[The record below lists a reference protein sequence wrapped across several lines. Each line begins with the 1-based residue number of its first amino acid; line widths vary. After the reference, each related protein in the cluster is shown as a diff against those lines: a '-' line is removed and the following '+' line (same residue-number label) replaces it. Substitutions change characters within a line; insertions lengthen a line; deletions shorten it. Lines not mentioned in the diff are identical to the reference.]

1 MKTEDL
7 LYKYFNRTITKDEY
21 GELKLWIDASEENK
35 QQFKTLMNANYLY
48 SMTSDLTEDDS
59 VYRFIC
65 REHKMRKLKRRLIR
79 VSMSA
84 AAVLLIS
91 FASYIMIEKL
101 AVEKRVIMANNDS
114 DKVVLTAFN
123 TDKIE
128 SLLDTM
134 TVYERVEINK
144 KTESSK
150 KMVDTVSDIKIVSV
164 KVPAK
169 LNHKVTLEDGTVVWI
184 NSDSELK
191 YPNHF
196 VGDTREVYLEGEAFF
211 EVAENKTKPFIVR
224 TAESKV
230 KVLGTVF
237 NINAYKS
244 SRNNSTTLISGSVEM
259 SAGGQS
265 VVMRP
270 NEKAVLNKSDG
281 AMKVE
286 TYDGNRDIAW
296 ISGKYYFDAQPFE
309 EILGVLSRWYDV
321 KFTFTSDSIRNLTFT
336 GVINKNIP
344 INEIIEML
352 TEAIN
357 FQYVIVDSENIEI
370 ICN

>member
-48 SMTSDLTEDDS
+48 SMTCDLTEDDS
-59 VYRFIC
+59 AYRIIC

-79 VSMSA
+79 ASMSA

-91 FASYIMIEKL
+91 FASYVMIGKL
-101 AVEKRVIMANNDS
+101 AVEKTVIMANNDS

-128 SLLDTM
+128 SQLDTM
-134 TVYERVEINK
+134 TIYERVEIDK
-144 KTESSK
+144 KIENPK
-150 KMVDTVSDIKIVSV
+150 KMVDTVSDIKIISV

-196 VGDTREVYLEGEAFF
+196 VGETREVYLEGEAFF
-211 EVAENKTKPFIVR
+211 EVAENKTKPFIVS

-259 SAGGQS
+259 LAGGQS
-265 VVMRP
+265 VVMHP
-270 NEKAVLNKSDG
+270 NEKAVFNKSDG

-296 ISGKYYFDAQPFE
+296 ISGKYYFNAQPFE

-321 KFTFTSDSIRNLTFT
+321 KFTFTSDSIKNLTFT